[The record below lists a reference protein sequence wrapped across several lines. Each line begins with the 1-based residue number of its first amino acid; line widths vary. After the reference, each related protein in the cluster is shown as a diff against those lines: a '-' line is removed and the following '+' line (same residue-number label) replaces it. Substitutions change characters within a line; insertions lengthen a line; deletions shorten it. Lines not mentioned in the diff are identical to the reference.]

1 MPSNCIFSC
10 NEVKCSSENLYSF
23 QNIICI
29 SHLKEIFGLKIFAFK
44 SETETATE
52 QCGPFLTPDDHYSF
66 APNTVI
72 IPEKGFLDSHLIPNE
87 MTNFNYKFALNPR
100 LQTYYRNLQMQ
111 RCYFKD
117 LKTYKYHY
125 ELIRNL
131 FETKNDQIKLSSNF
145 DNSNIELKKHL
156 QDRISKMNHWITN
169 EPYYNNF
176 KNMKLRKF
184 SDAEEVALSS
194 FSPFIGFILYNTI
207 FDKYFLPH
215 TTQAPLMCYANLS
228 YIQGVGLVAVQE
240 IKNNVPLVVI
250 GEMKSN
256 TAYLQHKTHIEP
268 KQVVTN
274 HMTYKM
280 FPDMNRNLNV
290 LSTNDRYCR

>member
-1 MPSNCIFSC
+1 MSSNCIFSC

-23 QNIICI
+23 QSIICI

-72 IPEKGFLDSHLIPNE
+72 FPEKSFLDSYLIPE
-87 MTNFNYKFALNPR
+87 SETDFNYKFTLNSR

-131 FETKNDQIKLSSNF
+131 FETDYDKITLTNDA
-145 DNSNIELKKHL
+145 DTSNIELKKHI
-156 QDRISKMNHWITN
+156 QDRISKMNHWIKN
-169 EPYYNNF
+169 EPYKNF
-176 KNMKLRKF
+176 KNITIKRNN
-184 SDAEEVALSS
+184 DNIDVNLSTL
-194 FSPFIGFILYNTI
+194 SPFIGFILYNTI
-207 FDKYFLPH
+207 FDKCFLPH
-215 TTQAPLMCYANLS
+215 KSIAPLMCYANVG
-228 YIQGVGLVAVQE
+228 YIEGIGLTTVQE
-240 IKNNVPLVVI
+240 VKNNIPLVVI
-250 GEMKSN
+250 GEMKN
-256 TAYLQHKTHIEP
+256 IFAYVQQKTHIEP
-268 KQVVTN
+268 KQVVINRVTS
-274 HMTYKM
+274 KI
-280 FPDMNRNLNV
+280 FPDTNRSLNV